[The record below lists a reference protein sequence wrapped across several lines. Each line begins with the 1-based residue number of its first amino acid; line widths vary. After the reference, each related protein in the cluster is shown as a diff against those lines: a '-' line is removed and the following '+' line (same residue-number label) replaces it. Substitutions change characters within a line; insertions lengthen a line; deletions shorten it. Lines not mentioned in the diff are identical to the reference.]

1 MLKYSIQVKLQ
12 KIWGGFPDTSLVES
26 IFVFLFFS
34 VQTDIIDTYYTGG
47 DMMIRH
53 VSRGVLIF
61 LTSILII
68 FFAGTAFAIS
78 AERGV
83 PVKESFQNTGN
94 IINAQHRT
102 VVSSFPVVMEFGSF
116 SIKDKNTGDRLFSFD
131 SMVLDGIEMDI
142 LEKEKIPRNLSVSIK
157 GIRTAPGLQHNTVL
171 LGITDKEYVEII
183 ENIENLNMLA
193 RELGYEKGVEDLAVD
208 FDLSYGYD
216 EKEQAFDLRKLGMG
230 VQNAG
235 RIEFGIKLSGI
246 KIDDILVLSRNPSF
260 GDFVQWGSKIFIDE
274 LRFAYTDES
283 LFDRIVNKQAADSGT
298 TPENIRMKALVNM
311 KNTMGKAA
319 AGHRDISFDFEDFFL
334 GRSKKIELVITPEKS
349 IPLFLLPEYLKDMT
363 KPTQKKQM
371 RK

>member
-1 MLKYSIQVKLQ
+1 MMMRRILRGV
-12 KIWGGFPDTSLVES
+12 SL
-26 IFVFLFFS
+26 FL
-34 VQTDIIDTYYTGG
+34 ICA
-47 DMMIRH
+47 
-53 VSRGVLIF
+53 VLIF
-61 LTSILII
+61 SARI
-68 FFAGTAFAIS
+68 AFAAPSGRDLAKKPVQVTVKGCIS
-78 AERGV
+78 PDTASPFAAHPSPFV
-83 PVKESFQNTGN
+83 
-94 IINAQHRT
+94 I
-102 VVSSFPVVMEFGSF
+102 EFGPF
-116 SIKDKNTGDRLFSFD
+116 SIRDRATGDKLLSFD
-131 SMVLDGIEMDI
+131 SLVLDGIDMDAMT
-142 LEKEKIPRNLSVSIK
+142 KEKFPNNLSLSIK
-157 GIRTAPGLQHNTVL
+157 GIQVAGSLKHEGVL
-171 LGITDKEYVEII
+171 SGIAGKEYRETI
-183 ENIENLNMLA
+183 ENMENLNMLA
-193 RELGYEKGVEDLAVD
+193 GELGYEKGVEDLAVD